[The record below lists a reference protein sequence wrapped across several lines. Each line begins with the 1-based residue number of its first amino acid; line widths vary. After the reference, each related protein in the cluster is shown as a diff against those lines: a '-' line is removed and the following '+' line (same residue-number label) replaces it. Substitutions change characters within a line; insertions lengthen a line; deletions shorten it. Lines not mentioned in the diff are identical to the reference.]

1 VSGNPITRIGGWT
14 ARWLSQLGALARFG
28 FGGAAAAARLPRAGR
43 AVVLRVTL
51 NQIRFTA
58 VHAIGLVV
66 LLSGILSFL
75 VISQAIRELGRIGA
89 TSLIGT
95 LIVVAIVREL
105 GPLITALAVV
115 GRSGTA
121 IAAELAT
128 NTVMGEVRALEGM
141 GIDPRQYLVLPRFIG
156 AVVSL
161 FALLVVFDIVA
172 IAAGFA
178 AASLNGMTG
187 SRYAEIVLRSLSA
200 RDVWLTVAK
209 ALAFGLIVGIL
220 PSYFGLSVRR
230 AATDVP
236 VAVGRAT
243 VASIVGLFLCS
254 ALFVVLG

>member
-1 VSGNPITRIGGWT
+1 MPDPLSRLGSDV
-14 ARWLSQLGALARFG
+14 ARRLSHLGALARFG
-28 FGGAAAAARLPRAGR
+28 FGAARAATSLTHAGR
-43 AVVLRVTL
+43 VVALRVAI

-58 VHAIGLVV
+58 VHAIGLVL

-75 VISQAIRELGRIGA
+75 VISQAVRELGQIGA
-89 TSLIGT
+89 TGLIGT
-95 LIVVAIVREL
+95 LMVVAIVREL
-105 GPLITALAVV
+105 GPLITALAIV

-156 AVVSL
+156 AMASL
-161 FALLVVFDIVA
+161 FSLLVLFDVVA
-172 IAAGFA
+172 ITAGFA
-178 AASLNGMTG
+178 AAAVNGMTG
-187 SRYAEIVLRSLSA
+187 NRYAEIVLHSLSA

-209 ALAFGLIVGIL
+209 ALALGLIVGIV

-236 VAVGRAT
+236 VAVSRAT
-243 VASIVGLFLCS
+243 VASIVGVFLCS
-254 ALFVVLG
+254 ALFVLLG

>member
-1 VSGNPITRIGGWT
+1 MSGNPITRIGGWT
-14 ARWLSQLGALARFG
+14 ARWLSRLGALARFG
-28 FGGAAAAARLPRAGR
+28 FGGAAAAARLPSAGR

-51 NQIRFTA
+51 HQIRFTA

-75 VISQAIRELGRIGA
+75 VISQAIRELGQIGA

-95 LIVVAIVREL
+95 LMVVAIVREL

-172 IAAGFA
+172 IGAGFA

-187 SRYAEIVLRSLSA
+187 NRYAEIVLRSLSA
-200 RDVWLTVAK
+200 RDVWLTVGK

-230 AATDVP
+230 AATEVP
-236 VAVGRAT
+236 VAVSRAT
-243 VASIVGLFLCS
+243 VTSIVGIFLCS